1 MIDFHSHILPGI
13 DDGSR
18 DFNESINLLKEA
30 KENGFHKI
38 ISTSHYAINTY
49 EVPEY
54 KRIELINNLKSEV
67 NDIDI
72 ILGSEIFL
80 TYNILG
86 LLSEYKASSI
96 NNTRYILFELPLR
109 NYFPNLRDTLNK
121 IKENNY
127 KLILAHPE
135 RYKLI
140 QDDFNVLYQLRDMGV
155 LFQSNY
161 ASILGLYGLRAKIV
175 MKKMLKNRLTN
186 FLGSDVHR
194 EKTIYP
200 KIPIALNKI
209 SKIISQDYLD
219 DLTLNNA
226 QIILNGE
233 NL

>member
-1 MIDFHSHILPGI
+1 M
-13 DDGSR
+13 
-18 DFNESINLLKEA
+18 
-30 KENGFHKI
+30 
-38 ISTSHYAINTY
+38 
-49 EVPEY
+49 
-54 KRIELINNLKSEV
+54 
-67 NDIDI
+67 
-72 ILGSEIFL
+72 
-80 TYNILG
+80 
-86 LLSEYKASSI
+86 
-96 NNTRYILFELPLR
+96 
-109 NYFPNLRDTLNK
+109 
-121 IKENNY
+121 
-127 KLILAHPE
+127 
-135 RYKLI
+135 
-140 QDDFNVLYQLRDMGV
+140 LYQLRDMGV

-175 MKKMLKNRLTN
+175 MKKMLKNGLIN